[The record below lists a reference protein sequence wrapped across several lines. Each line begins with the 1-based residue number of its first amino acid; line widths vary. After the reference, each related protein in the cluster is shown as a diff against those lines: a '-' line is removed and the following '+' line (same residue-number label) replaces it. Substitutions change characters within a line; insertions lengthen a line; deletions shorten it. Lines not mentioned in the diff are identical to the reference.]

1 MKKLYFAVGSQ
12 DLYGDEC
19 LRQVAE
25 DSRQMA
31 EFLNEKLKDIA
42 EVELVPTIINSES
55 CIKTMRQAS
64 CDDDCV
70 GDHLDAYLLPG
81 QDVDQR
87 PSGVEKT
94 ASASAYPGK

>member
-42 EVELVPTIINSES
+42 EVEPVSYTHLEMSELDLEGL
-55 CIKTMRQAS
+55 KEAAS
-64 CDDDCV
+64 KISIE
-70 GDHLDAYLLPG
+70 DAAA
-81 QDVDQR
+81 R
-87 PSGVEKT
+87 
-94 ASASAYPGK
+94 AGK